1 MLDTRGRVSSHTQ
14 NEINERI
21 RAETARSVHYFEGR
35 MDEISVRLRVLDEN
49 GISSEQLKRMPQPWP
64 RFGRQSRKVSRPRLW

>member
-21 RAETARSVHYFEGR
+21 IGDGPVGALFRRTDG
-35 MDEISVRLRVLDEN
+35 
-49 GISSEQLKRMPQPWP
+49 
-64 RFGRQSRKVSRPRLW
+64 